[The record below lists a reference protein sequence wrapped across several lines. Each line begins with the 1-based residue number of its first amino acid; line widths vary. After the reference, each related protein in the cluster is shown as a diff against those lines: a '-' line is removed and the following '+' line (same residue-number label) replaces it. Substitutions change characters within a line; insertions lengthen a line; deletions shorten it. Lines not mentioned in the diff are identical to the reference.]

1 MSGRFSWWERNH
13 FLDEI
18 DVTILGA
25 GLVGLSTAIEL
36 KLMSPD
42 LEILVLDKKTIPI
55 GASTKNAGFACF
67 GSVSE
72 ILDDID
78 QFGEEICHKLVA
90 MRARGLSLLRSRVS
104 SSKMDYKNEHGIE
117 IFDAEVEDYYLQKI
131 PYVNTL
137 IEDILGEND
146 CFYSRKG
153 KFGIEVINRLE
164 GSLNPQKMMSN
175 LELIARNLGVK
186 FIQGVEVENINFEDK
201 KLKTGFGA
209 FSYKKLV
216 VCTNGFSFSLLP
228 EKNVQPARN
237 QVLVTNSI
245 DGFTLNGC
253 YHMNKGYVYFREV
266 NGRLILG
273 GGRHINKSGETTDK
287 LENTDE
293 ILDYLE
299 RIAKDKI
306 LNNFDFKIEHV
317 WSGIL
322 GVGDEKMPLVES
334 INEDVIIAIRMGG
347 MGVAVGSYIGR
358 VAASI
363 LLDND
368 NSDRDLFVRR

>member
-104 SSKMDYKNEHGIE
+104 SSKM
-117 IFDAEVEDYYLQKI
+117 
-131 PYVNTL
+131 
-137 IEDILGEND
+137 
-146 CFYSRKG
+146 
-153 KFGIEVINRLE
+153 
-164 GSLNPQKMMSN
+164 N